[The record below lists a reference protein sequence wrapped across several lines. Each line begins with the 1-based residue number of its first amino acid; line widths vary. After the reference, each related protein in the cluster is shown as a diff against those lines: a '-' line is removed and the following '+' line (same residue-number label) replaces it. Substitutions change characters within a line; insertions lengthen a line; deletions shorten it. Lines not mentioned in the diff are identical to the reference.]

1 MQQFFK
7 RQLERSRNRI
17 DQEIKRLQRMV
28 NFGNDADEDEE
39 TSESEQFGN
48 QAAIAQTLKGRL
60 ADIDSALRKA
70 AKNQYGICEKCKGEI
85 SVNLLKVDPES
96 KLCQRCKKIESRK

>member
-1 MQQFFK
+1 
-7 RQLERSRNRI
+7 
-17 DQEIKRLQRMV
+17 MV

-48 QAAIAQTLKGRL
+48 QAAIAQTFKGRL

-70 AKNQYGICEKCKGEI
+70 EKNQYGVCEKCKREI

-96 KLCQRCKKIESRK
+96 KLCQRCKKAESRK